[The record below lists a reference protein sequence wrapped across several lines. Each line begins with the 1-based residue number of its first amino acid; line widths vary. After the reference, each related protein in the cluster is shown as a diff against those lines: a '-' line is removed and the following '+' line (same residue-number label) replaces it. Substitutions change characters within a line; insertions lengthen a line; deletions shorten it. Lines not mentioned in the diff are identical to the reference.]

1 MPTFGSTG
9 TSCGLGGTCFCI
21 GNGAV
26 VSSGVLGGGGGCT
39 ASTDFC
45 ESVLANLGVDVTL
58 STSSSTVGWR
68 VGARCATDLSTNC
81 GACREVAIAGLVVD
95 TGLEHDM
102 VGVEVVD
109 GGFEI
114 GISSSVTLGCEKRVD
129 AEDD

>member
-1 MPTFGSTG
+1 MSTVGSTG
-9 TSCGLGGTCFCI
+9 TSCGLGKACFCA
-21 GNGAV
+21 GNGAA
-26 VSSGVLGGGGGCT
+26 VSSGVLGSGGGCT
-39 ASTDFC
+39 ASIDFC
-45 ESVLANLGVDVTL
+45 EKVLAILGVDVTL

-81 GACREVAIAGLVVD
+81 GAGRGFTIAGLVVD
-95 TGLEHDM
+95 NDD
-102 VGVEVVD
+102 D